1 MKIIDASNKILG
13 RLATRVAKDLLLGE
27 TIVIVNSEKAVIT
40 GPKARVL
47 AMYKQRR
54 ERGIPTRGP
63 FFPKRP
69 DMILKRT
76 IRGMLPYKQEKGDA
90 ALKRLTCYVSVPSEF
105 EGKEFA
111 ELKGADVSQSSSEK
125 YVALATISKQLGAQ

>member
-13 RLATRVAKDLLLGE
+13 RLATRVAKQLLLGE

-47 AMYKQRR
+47 SLYKQRR
-54 ERGIPTRGP
+54 ERGIPSRGP

-76 IRGMLPYKQEKGDA
+76 IRGMLPYKQEKGDL
-90 ALKRLTCYVSVPSEF
+90 ALKRLRCYISIPSEF

-111 ELKGADVSQSSSEK
+111 TIEGADIANSSSEK
-125 YVALATISKQLGAQ
+125 YVELATISKQLGA